1 MPGTKQRKSK
11 KGGRRPRRSAAKKM
25 RKEYLKEV
33 EIVPTTVI
41 NLNTP
46 YLQIKNG
53 ITGTRATALAKLFGE
68 YRIKKI
74 IWTYRPLFDTY
85 SSSLAGVGNSPNS
98 VPTLYW
104 RMNRYGDTPAAFNGD
119 YMRAMGA
126 TPKRLDDKQVTF
138 SYSPNIIQSQQNT
151 AGTTAA
157 SIKVSPWLST
167 DDLVNDNNFNLSTAL
182 HFGHSMFVEGGGAG
196 NGQGAVC
203 YQDVKVIY
211 EFRNPRLTAVPGVS
225 VNPLT
230 GLEEPVPQ
238 AVVLKV

>member
-1 MPGTKQRKSK
+1 MTATKTKRSMKRKST
-11 KGGRRPRRSAAKKM
+11 KGRKM

-33 EIVPTTVI
+33 EIVPTQVI

-46 YLQIKNG
+46 YLQIKSG
-53 ITGTRATALAKLFGE
+53 ITGSRAQGLAKLFGE
-68 YRIKKI
+68 YRIRKI
-74 IWTYRPLFDTY
+74 IYTYRPIFDTY
-85 SSSLAGVGNSPNS
+85 SSSLPGVGNSPNS

-138 SYSPNIIQSQQNT
+138 SYSPNIIQSQQNV
-151 AGTTAA
+151 AGATTAT
-157 SIKVSPWLST
+157 IKVSPWLST
-167 DDLVNDNNFNLSTAL
+167 DDLVNDNNFNISTAE
-182 HFGHSMFVEGGGAG
+182 HYGHSMFVEGGGAG
-196 NGQGAVC
+196 NAQGAVC

-211 EFRNPRLTAVPGVS
+211 EFRNPRLTAVPQVS
-225 VNPLT
+225 INPLT
-230 GLEEPVPQ
+230 GETQQVPQ

>member
-1 MPGTKQRKSK
+1 MAPRKTKQRKSK
-11 KGGRRPRRSAAKKM
+11 ARKGRKM

-33 EIVPTTVI
+33 EITPTQVI

-46 YLQIKNG
+46 YLQIKQG
-53 ITGTRATALAKLFGE
+53 ITGARASAMAKLFGE

-74 IWTYRPLFDTY
+74 IWTYRPIFDTY
-85 SSSLAGVGNSPNS
+85 SSSLPGVGNSPNS

-126 TPKRLDDKQVTF
+126 TPKRLDDKQIVV
-138 SYSPNIIQSQQNT
+138 SYSPNIIQSQQNVAGAAT
-151 AGTTAA
+151 AT
-157 SIKVSPWLST
+157 IKVAPWLST
-167 DDLVNDNNFNLSTAL
+167 DDLVQDNNFNLSTAE

-196 NGQGAVC
+196 TANGAVC
-203 YQDVKVIY
+203 YQDCKVIY
-211 EFRNPRLTAVPGVS
+211 EFRNPRLTAVPTTYL
-225 VNPLT
+225 NPLT
-230 GLEEPVPQ
+230 GVEEQVPQ

>member
-1 MPGTKQRKSK
+1 MKAPAKKST
-11 KGGRRPRRSAAKKM
+11 RRPRRKLQRKRRAK
-25 RKEYLKEV
+25 KEYLKEV
-33 EIVPTTVI
+33 EIVPTQVI

-46 YLQIKNG
+46 YLQIKAG
-53 ITGTRATALAKLFGE
+53 ITGQRATQLAKVFGE

-85 SSSLAGVGNSPNS
+85 SSSLAGAGNSPNS

-138 SYSPNIIQSQQNT
+138 SYMPNVIQSQQAV
-151 AGTTAA
+151 AGANQA
-157 SIKVSPWLST
+157 SIKLGAWLST
-167 DDLVNDNNFNLSTAL
+167 DDVVNDNNFNISTAE
-182 HFGHSMFVEGGGAG
+182 HFGHSLFVEGGGAG
-196 NGQGAVC
+196 TALGPVC

-211 EFRNPRLTAVPGVS
+211 EFRNPRLVAAPTTYTDA
-225 VNPLT
+225 LT
-230 GLEEPVPQ
+230 GEVKPMPQ
-238 AVVLKV
+238 AVVLKL

>member
-1 MPGTKQRKSK
+1 MPSKSSK
-11 KGGRRPRRSAAKKM
+11 KRGARRGGKKARRNRA

-46 YLQIKNG
+46 YLQIKGG
-53 ITGTRATALAKLFGE
+53 ITGGRARQLAALFGE

-85 SSSLAGVGNSPNS
+85 SSSLAGAGNSPNS

-151 AGTTAA
+151 AAATTAT
-157 SIKVSPWLST
+157 IKVAPWLST
-167 DDLVNDNNFNLSTAL
+167 DDLVNDNNFNISTAE
-182 HFGHSMFVEGGGAG
+182 HFGHSLFVEGGGAG
-196 NGQGAVC
+196 TAQGAVC

-211 EFRNPRLTAVPGVS
+211 EFRNPRLTAVPTMAVD
-225 VNPLT
+225 PLT
-230 GLEEPVPQ
+230 GEEKPVPT

>member
-1 MPGTKQRKSK
+1 MPPRKTKQRKSK
-11 KGGRRPRRSAAKKM
+11 ARKGRKM

-33 EIVPTTVI
+33 EISATQVI

-46 YLQIKNG
+46 YLQIKQG
-53 ITGTRATALAKLFGE
+53 ITGARASALAKLFGE

-85 SSSLAGVGNSPNS
+85 SSSLPGAGNSPNS

-104 RMNRYGDTPAAFNGD
+104 RMNRYGDTPAAFNAD

-126 TPKRLDDKQVTF
+126 TPKRLDDKQVVV
-138 SYSPNIIQSQQNT
+138 SYSPNIIQSQQNV
-151 AGTTAA
+151 AGATTAT
-157 SIKVSPWLST
+157 IKVAPWLST
-167 DDLVNDNNFNLSTAL
+167 DDLVQDNNFNISTAE

-196 NGQGAVC
+196 TAQGAVC
-203 YQDVKVIY
+203 YQDCKVIY
-211 EFRNPRLTAVPGVS
+211 EFRNPRLTAVPTTYI
-225 VNPLT
+225 NPLT
-230 GLEEPVPQ
+230 GLEEQVPQ